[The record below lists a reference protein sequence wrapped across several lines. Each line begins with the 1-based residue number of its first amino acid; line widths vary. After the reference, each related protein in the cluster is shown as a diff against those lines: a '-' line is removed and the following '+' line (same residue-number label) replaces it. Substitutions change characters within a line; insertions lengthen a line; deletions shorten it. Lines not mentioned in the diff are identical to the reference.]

1 MPLTVFTGGVR
12 SGKSA
17 AAAAHARAAGLP
29 VTVAVA
35 GVAEGD
41 GEMRRRIEAHR
52 RSRPPGWRVLEVAG
66 VPPVSWLPQVTDEEC
81 LLVDCVGTM
90 LAGLVWPVSGAD
102 PSGADPE
109 AAVDAARELAEA
121 LIARRGETVV
131 VTNEVGWGVVPVSES
146 GRAFRDAMG
155 IANRMLVDAADRAY
169 LVVCGRLVDLS
180 TLPAVQDQDRSGQ
193 GRRSDG
199 SA

>member
-1 MPLTVFTGGVR
+1 MALTVFTGGVR

-17 AAAAHARAAGLP
+17 AAAAYAEATGLP

-35 GVAEGD
+35 GVGD
-41 GEMRRRIEAHR
+41 GDEEMRRRIEAHR

-66 VPPVSWLPQVTDEEC
+66 VPPVSWLRQVGDDEC

-90 LAGLVWPVSGAD
+90 LAGIAWPASGAGRSEAD
-102 PSGADPE
+102 AEGA
-109 AAVDAARELAEA
+109 VHAARGLAEA
-121 LIARRGETVV
+121 LIARKGETVV
-131 VTNEVGWGVVPVSES
+131 VTNEVGWGVVPVSKS

-155 IANRMLVDAADRAY
+155 VANRMLVDAADRAY

-180 TLPAVQDQDRSGQ
+180 ALPCVQGPDRSGHE
-193 GRRSDG
+193 RRGDG

>member
-17 AAAAHARAAGLP
+17 AAAAYAEATRLP

-35 GVAEGD
+35 GVADGD
-41 GEMRRRIEAHR
+41 DEMRRRIEAHR

-66 VPPVSWLPQVTDEEC
+66 MPPASWLQHVGDDEC

-90 LAGLVWPVSGAD
+90 LAALVWPPSGGARSGAE
-102 PSGADPE
+102 AE
-109 AAVDAARELAEA
+109 AAVRAAREIAEA

-131 VTNEVGWGVVPVSES
+131 VTNEVGWGVVPTSES
-146 GRAFRDAMG
+146 GRAFRDAIG
-155 IANRMLVDAADRAY
+155 VANRMLVDGADRAF

-180 TLPAVQDQDRSGQ
+180 ALPRASDAGPRGHERED
-193 GRRSDG
+193 DG